1 MSQDEAGRS
10 YGHSFSN
17 WRASGSAEN
26 LMIRKCCFIRCFCSS
41 FTTFHHFSWLFIA
54 CHTCKI
60 WPQICHPLSY
70 IKTPGINARLVLT
83 YIENYWN
90 AFRGPNLQ
98 SGGQFHT
105 RGMGLRRYVIHIYI
119 YMMHACH
126 VISYPACRCI
136 FTRIVQ
142 SKKTASKS
150 CKRGRK
156 DPTDFHGRTCGVLL
170 DKYPLVI
177 KHCNLKSPING
188 GFSRKVTYIYG

>member
-60 WPQICHPLSY
+60 WQQICHPLSC
-70 IKTPGINARLVLT
+70 IKTPGINAPLVLT

-98 SGGQFHT
+98 SGGQYHT
-105 RGMGLRRYVIHIYI
+105 RGMGLGRYVIYI
-119 YMMHACH
+119 YTWCTH
-126 VISYPACRCI
+126 VMSYHILPAVASSQGLCKARRQPRKAARGVAKI
-136 FTRIVQ
+136 QQTFTEGHVAFFW
-142 SKKTASKS
+142 TN
-150 CKRGRK
+150 
-156 DPTDFHGRTCGVLL
+156 TLW
-170 DKYPLVI
+170 
-177 KHCNLKSPING
+177 
-188 GFSRKVTYIYG
+188 

>member
-60 WPQICHPLSY
+60 WQQICHPLSC
-70 IKTPGINARLVLT
+70 IKTPGINAPLVLT

-105 RGMGLRRYVIHIYI
+105 RGMGLGRYVIYIYI
-119 YMMHACH
+119 HDARMSCH
-126 VISYPACRCI
+126 IISCLPLHLH
-136 FTRIVQ
+136 
-142 SKKTASKS
+142 
-150 CKRGRK
+150 K
-156 DPTDFHGRTCGVLL
+156 DCAKQEDSLEKLQEGSQRSNRLSQKDMWRSFGQIPSGNQTLQFKIPYKWR
-170 DKYPLVI
+170 
-177 KHCNLKSPING
+177 
-188 GFSRKVTYIYG
+188 F